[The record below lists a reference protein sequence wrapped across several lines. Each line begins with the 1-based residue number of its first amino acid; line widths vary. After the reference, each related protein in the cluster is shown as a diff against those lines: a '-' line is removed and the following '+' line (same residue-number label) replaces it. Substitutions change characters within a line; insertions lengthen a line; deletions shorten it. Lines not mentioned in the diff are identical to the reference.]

1 MISYNLRS
9 FGILNNAQNVTVSG
23 GEFNVAGKDVNVNYY
38 LSSDEEKKLQD
49 WLAAPDSS
57 SNYSTA
63 LNKRV
68 AGTCQWIFQDPVY
81 LKWKEEGSI
90 LWIQGQAG
98 SGKTFLITS
107 IIKNHKEANL
117 PSLTIYHYF
126 DTRDNSGKK
135 ASFQGLLLSFISQLG
150 AQDRKMHPALKR
162 LHESSRNGLS
172 HFKPTNE
179 ELVNTLTKI
188 TKDLVQREVQVHI
201 IIDALD
207 ECKEPEE
214 VWKFCVHM
222 GSLHSQIGIIISSRN
237 FQPSSSKYS
246 TISLRNNA
254 MVDQDIATFLDKQL
268 SFKSTTLN
276 TEVKD
281 KLMQKANGGFRY
293 IDCQVQILKESAN
306 ARRVHE
312 AMTKLPSSLKETYI
326 EAIKKCEDSSYS
338 EEAHY
343 LLLWLLYSF
352 KPLYMSQ
359 VAIILSIDL
368 KSREVDSDAEMLIG
382 LEKIIDTTLVTVD
395 DEDIVQLAHASVKD
409 FLLESNSNIHTSK
422 LLNLNAQLGHNIIA
436 QMCLL
441 YLLQQNEAKNI
452 WADSLYTWKIDIN
465 TFEQYACVYWGEHTR
480 STERTDIACKETTE
494 LTDEFL
500 ENSSKAFMEWK
511 KHFHSWELPEF
522 PIHRI
527 FADCNSLHVIACFGL
542 HKSAQKLLNKTDA
555 QNTYIDSPSEYIGT
569 PLQTAAARGC
579 NDIVELLLQYGAKV
593 NVQSGYYDTAIQ
605 AAAFWGH
612 ADTIEILLQHGVD
625 INIQGGHY
633 GTAIQAAAV
642 GGHTETVR
650 LLFQNGA
657 DINAQ
662 GGNYNTAIQA
672 AAANGYKDTVEF
684 LLQHDAD
691 VNAQGGMYGTA
702 IQAAAIMGHKEIV
715 ELLAQHGTDINAQDG
730 HFGTAIVA
738 AAVMGHK
745 DIIECLI
752 HHGIDVNTQGESYG
766 TAIQAAAVMNH
777 KDTVE
782 FLLQH
787 NADVNTQGGNFHT
800 AIQAAATEGHKETV
814 EILLNYGADVNIQGG
829 YYNTALQVAA
839 LKGYKKIVE
848 LLLQYGADVNTQGG
862 HYGTAIQ
869 AAAAGGH
876 KDTVEILLEH
886 GADVH
891 VQSGYYDTAFQA
903 AATRDHKD
911 IIELIQD
918 GTNIDI

>member
-1 MISYNLRS
+1 MDNQSNSKYSTEGS

-68 AGTCQWIFQDPVY
+68 AGTCQWILQDPVY
-81 LKWKEEGSI
+81 LRGVELFI
-90 LWIQGQAG
+90 AAG
-98 SGKTFLITS
+98 SGKTFLIFYLSTS

-117 PSLTIYHYF
+117 SSLTIYHYF
-126 DTRDNSGKK
+126 DTRDNSEKK

-162 LHESSRNGLS
+162 LHDSSRNGLS

-222 GSLHSQIGIIISSRN
+222 GSLHSQIGIMISSRN

-312 AMTKLPSSLKETYI
+312 AMTRLPSSLKETYI
-326 EAIKKCEDSSYS
+326 EAIKKCEDSFYS

-441 YLLQQNEAKNI
+441 YLLQQNEAKSI
-452 WADSLYTWKIDIN
+452 WEDSIYTWKIDIN
-465 TFEQYACVYWGEHTR
+465 TFEQYA
-480 STERTDIACKETTE
+480 S
-494 LTDEFL
+494 
-500 ENSSKAFMEWK
+500 
-511 KHFHSWELPEF
+511 
-522 PIHRI
+522 
-527 FADCNSLHVIACFGL
+527 CFGL

-555 QNTYIDSPSEYIGT
+555 QNADIDSPSEYIGT
-569 PLQTAAARGC
+569 PLQTAAARGY

-612 ADTIEILLQHGVD
+612 ADTIKILLQHGVD
-625 INIQGGHY
+625 VNIQGGHHD
-633 GTAIQAAAV
+633 TAIQAAAV

-657 DINAQ
+657 DINTQ

-684 LLQHDAD
+684 LLQHGAD

-715 ELLAQHGTDINAQDG
+715 ELLAQHGADINAQDG

-752 HHGIDVNTQGESYG
+752 HHGIDVNTQGGSYG

-848 LLLQYGADVNTQGG
+848 LLLQYGADVNTRGG

-891 VQSGYYDTAFQA
+891 VQSGYYDNAFQA

>member
-1 MISYNLRS
+1 MDNQSNSKYSTEGS

-23 GEFNVAGKDVNVNYY
+23 GEFNVAGNNVNVNYY

-81 LKWKEEGSI
+81 LKWKEEGSV

-98 SGKTFLITS
+98 SGKTFLIFYLSTS

-162 LHESSRNGLS
+162 LHDSSRNGLS

-188 TKDLVQREVQVHI
+188 TKDLVQREVQVHL

-480 STERTDIACKETTE
+480 STERTDIACK
-494 LTDEFL
+494 LSNNLVMD
-500 ENSSKAFMEWK
+500 
-511 KHFHSWELPEF
+511 
-522 PIHRI
+522 I
-527 FADCNSLHVIACFGL
+527 FI
-542 HKSAQKLLNKTDA
+542 LNNAID
-555 QNTYIDSPSEYIGT
+555 IDSPSEYIGT
-569 PLQTAAARGC
+569 PLQTAAARGY

-625 INIQGGHY
+625 VNIQGGHHD
-633 GTAIQAAAV
+633 TAIQAAAV

-684 LLQHDAD
+684 LLQHGAD

-715 ELLAQHGTDINAQDG
+715 ELLAQHGAYINAQDG

-752 HHGIDVNTQGESYG
+752 HHGIDVNTQGGSYG